1 MRYIPSRRFS
11 YSLSAQG
18 DHQPFAS
25 TRQGFVHAL
34 YQNVLYGRLPASRR
48 VQLHRRIGE
57 RGEEV
62 YGERAKEIA
71 GELAMHFERGRDY
84 KRAAKYLQQAADNAI
99 RRFAYQEA
107 VALARRGIELL
118 GKLPETA
125 ELYRLKG
132 ELLRKSP
139 EAAEREV
146 LGATRAISLAHLYQ
160 SQNKEQEARECVV
173 RVFDG
178 FTEGFDTADLKQAKA
193 LLT

>member
-84 KRAAKYLQQAADNAI
+84 KRAAKYLS
-99 RRFAYQEA
+99 RRQTMPFAGLLTRRRSHSR
-107 VALARRGIELL
+107 VAESSCSESCLRRPSCIV
-118 GKLPETA
+118 
-125 ELYRLKG
+125 LKG
-132 ELLRKSP
+132 NCYANPLKPQNAKSWELRAPSAWPTSIKVRTRSRR
-139 EAAEREV
+139 RESV
-146 LGATRAISLAHLYQ
+146 W
-160 SQNKEQEARECVV
+160 RECLMDS
-173 RVFDG
+173 RKDS
-178 FTEGFDTADLKQAKA
+178 TPQT
-193 LLT
+193 